1 MNNSDVTGFDITPPS
16 PPQGGKFRNQEEV
29 TPPSPPQ
36 GGKFRNQEE
45 VTSPSPP
52 KGGNSGIRKKS
63 PPPAPPR
70 GEIQESG
77 RREMQSNRWFQQL
90 KIS

>member
-45 VTSPSPP
+45 VTPPSPP
-52 KGGNSGIRKKS
+52 QGGKFRN
-63 PPPAPPR
+63 
-70 GEIQESG
+70 QEEG
-77 RREMQSNRWFQQL
+77 KCNQIDGFSN
-90 KIS
+90 